1 MIILLLILL
10 VSCTKSEVISMPPQA
25 TDIDTVYTPKVKA
38 DTIKKIPI
46 RFDVAIKDWEDY
58 DID

>member
-1 MIILLLILL
+1 
-10 VSCTKSEVISMPPQA
+10 MPPQA